1 MRLERAHARV
11 LLLVAWSVACGGQAA
26 RSAKSRLIFLA
37 ALTVLLAGCGVSL
50 KNTSQAPSTYN
61 VTVTASGTSAP
72 THTQQFV
79 LTITQ

>member
-1 MRLERAHARV
+1 
-11 LLLVAWSVACGGQAA
+11 
-26 RSAKSRLIFLA
+26 LIFLA

-50 KNTSQAPSTYN
+50 KDPSQAPSTYN